1 MEEHTM
7 NDMKDELERRFAAR
21 MDDAGISAHSGSG
34 DDSPKA
40 RRRVQ
45 RAKAAQ
51 FDDLVLSYNA
61 LLSRT
66 GRTDRMMRRLV
77 KDVENFLD
85 AMREGKGMAE
95 ARMRLG
101 DTLDYA
107 YVFDGTEEE

>member
-1 MEEHTM
+1 M

-21 MDDAGISAHSGSG
+21 MTEAGISAHEDVG

-66 GRTDRMMRRLV
+66 GRTDRTMRMSSTARRSSEHGT
-77 KDVENFLD
+77 KH
-85 AMREGKGMAE
+85 REWN
-95 ARMRLG
+95 
-101 DTLDYA
+101 T
-107 YVFDGTEEE
+107 T